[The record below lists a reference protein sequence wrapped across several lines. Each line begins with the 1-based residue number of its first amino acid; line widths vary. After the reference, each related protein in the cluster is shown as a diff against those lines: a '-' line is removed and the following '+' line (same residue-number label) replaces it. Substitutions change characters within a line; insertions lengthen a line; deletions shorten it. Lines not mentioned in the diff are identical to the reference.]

1 MNPIKHWLLHNQMR
15 VAARLNGARDLTDA
29 HFGALVTH
37 VVFELGGFII
47 KDGDNFSPV
56 DFSVAAEKAF
66 GKKRYADKA
75 RLDRLYGHWGAAPT
89 YLKNASGDYEWGAM
103 AQGLYESTLPLVR
116 PLPRFEAW
124 VAGLRKNYPALTGAG
139 GWLASWRERS
149 GWWVRCGGR
158 VLCDGRKDGAV
169 LGRGGRGDGPGAAV
183 PGAGAGDARLPG
195 EPSARDRPVRRQP
208 LPR

>member
-1 MNPIKHWLLHNQMR
+1 MALHRLRKLPQCIGDFAGSRPVAVSSTSTMNPIKHWLLHNQMR

-139 GWLASWRERS
+139 GWLA
-149 GWWVRCGGR
+149 
-158 VLCDGRKDGAV
+158 
-169 LGRGGRGDGPGAAV
+169 AAV
-183 PGAGAGDARLPG
+183 IGGMI
-195 EPSARDRPVRRQP
+195 
-208 LPR
+208 